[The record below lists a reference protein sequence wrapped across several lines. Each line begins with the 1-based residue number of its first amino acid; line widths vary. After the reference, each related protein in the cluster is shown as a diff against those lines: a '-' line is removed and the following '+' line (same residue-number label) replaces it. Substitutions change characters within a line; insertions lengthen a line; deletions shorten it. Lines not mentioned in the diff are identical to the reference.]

1 VIRGIAAAARE
12 TAVAQAAQAVL
23 EEGGSA
29 VDAVIAGWFAAA
41 GAAPG
46 VLFAPLVLLVAG
58 AGAGARAFDGR
69 AVQPGQGAPR
79 PRGFV
84 REDEIPAGAR
94 VAVPRSL
101 AAIALAHGQRGRV
114 RLGALARAGQTI
126 AEGLGAKRRAAVLR
140 TVGEVAALSLRGRDV
155 SRAFLAAGGVVAG
168 GIVTEQ
174 DLEAPQ
180 PAEADA
186 VVTRLAGDAS
196 AITVPWAPPP
206 ERARGGDAIV
216 AVDGRGVVAA
226 LGFCGPRDHEAISL
240 PDLEC
245 TVAGDAVP
253 VRRGV
258 TRVAPGTVLPA
269 SAAIAVISMSAPP
282 AASRSGPTSSR
293 SCRVHP
299 RSTRASPCCAGAS
312 ARRSSW
318 RPCATR
324 VTRARSS

>member
-1 VIRGIAAAARE
+1 
-12 TAVAQAAQAVL
+12 
-23 EEGGSA
+23 
-29 VDAVIAGWFAAA
+29 
-41 GAAPG
+41 
-46 VLFAPLVLLVAG
+46 
-58 AGAGARAFDGR
+58 
-69 AVQPGQGAPR
+69 
-79 PRGFV
+79 
-84 REDEIPAGAR
+84 

-269 SAAIAVISMSAPP
+269 SAAIAVISMSGGFMGALGAPGCFAIGPDELAVVPGAP
-282 AASRSGPTSSR
+282 AIDEGLAMLRGR
-293 SCRVHP
+293 L
-299 RSTRASPCCAGAS
+299 GAS
-312 ARRSSW
+312 LVVAAVRDARD
-318 RPCATR
+318 A
-324 VTRARSS
+324 RALVMKA